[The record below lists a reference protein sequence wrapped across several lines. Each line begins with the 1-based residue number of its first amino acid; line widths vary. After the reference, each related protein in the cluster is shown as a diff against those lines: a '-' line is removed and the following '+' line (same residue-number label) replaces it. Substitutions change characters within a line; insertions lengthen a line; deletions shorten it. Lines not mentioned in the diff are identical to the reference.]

1 MNKDKYW
8 WLFSFLSEP
17 QLIVLCNT
25 GEYPTYLEH
34 AIVGDDVLFWQNR
47 EKGFWW
53 WGRGWVGLLCGHLTL
68 EYPEWKKIHSG
79 SASGLFNGIDINESF
94 VNMYMVI

>member
-34 AIVGDDVLFWQNR
+34 AIVGDDVLF
-47 EKGFWW
+47 
-53 WGRGWVGLLCGHLTL
+53 
-68 EYPEWKKIHSG
+68 
-79 SASGLFNGIDINESF
+79 
-94 VNMYMVI
+94 